1 MRKYPPTRTS
11 PLPNLNI
18 KLNIVCDPETPEQ
31 KTTEK
36 KYITDLKVLWFCQK
50 IKNNI
55 NFDI

>member
-31 KTTEK
+31 KTTENIYNGFKSVMVLSENK
-36 KYITDLKVLWFCQK
+36 K
-50 IKNNI
+50 
-55 NFDI
+55 